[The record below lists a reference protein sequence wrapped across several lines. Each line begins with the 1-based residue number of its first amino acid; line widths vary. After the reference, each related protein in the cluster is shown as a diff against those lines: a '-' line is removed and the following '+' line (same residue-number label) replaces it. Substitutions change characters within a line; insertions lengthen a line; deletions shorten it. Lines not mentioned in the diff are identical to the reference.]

1 MPARAEEVAEIRA
14 RTRARGAMVRAHY
27 SCRFALSLPVARAA
41 LLALG
46 DRTAHDEQRARAAA
60 GCCLGRIALAVLS
73 TSAGHSRSLH
83 DITLNDLASG
93 VAASCVL

>member
-1 MPARAEEVAEIRA
+1 MPARAEEVAEM
-14 RTRARGAMVRAHY
+14 RARGARVGDD

-46 DRTAHDEQRARAAA
+46 DWTAHDEQRPRAAA
-60 GCCLGRIALAVLS
+60 GRCRGGIARAVLS

-83 DITLNDLASG
+83 GITLNDLASG

>member
-1 MPARAEEVAEIRA
+1 MPARAEEVAEIRSA
-14 RTRARGAMVRAHY
+14 RARARGARVGAHY

-60 GCCLGRIALAVLS
+60 GRCRGGIAHAVLS
-73 TSAGHSRSLH
+73 MSAQWPF
-83 DITLNDLASG
+83 
-93 VAASCVL
+93 

>member
-14 RTRARGAMVRAHY
+14 RGARVRAHD

-46 DRTAHDEQRARAAA
+46 DRTAHDEQRARAVA
-60 GCCLGRIALAVLS
+60 GRCLGGIARGGGPVDV
-73 TSAGHSRSLH
+73 GWPF
-83 DITLNDLASG
+83 
-93 VAASCVL
+93 